1 MAIAALVTWL
11 ITAGF
16 GFFMLIRWATSGGLR
31 EVPGAGTNFPRV
43 RVFAHF
49 GLAAAGL
56 IVWIIYLVTGNTLW
70 AWIAVADLILVAL
83 LGGLLVKQWTKDG
96 RAAMASATRSDAAG
110 SDAAQSDAGA
120 SPSAA
125 GAVDLAEQHIPRP
138 PVVLHGVFAVS
149 TLVLALFSALGL
161 GPS

>member
-1 MAIAALVTWL
+1 MAIAALLTWL
-11 ITAGF
+11 ITAGV
-16 GFFMLIRWATSGGLR
+16 GLFMLIRWATRGGLR

-83 LGGLLVKQWTKDG
+83 LGGLLVRQWTKDG
-96 RAAMASATRSDAAG
+96 RAAMASAARSDAA
-110 SDAAQSDAGA
+110 AAPPAT
-120 SPSAA
+120 

-149 TLVLALFSALGL
+149 TVILVLLSAIGI
-161 GPS
+161 GGS

>member
-16 GFFMLIRWATSGGLR
+16 GSFMLIRWATRGGLR

-56 IVWIIYLVTGNTLW
+56 IVWIVYLVTGNTLW

-83 LGGLLVKQWTKDG
+83 LGGLLVRQWTKDG
-96 RAAMASATRSDAAG
+96 RAAMAAAT
-110 SDAAQSDAGA
+110 AGA
-120 SPSAA
+120 APSSGA
-125 GAVDLAEQHIPRP
+125 GGPDLAEQHIPRP
-138 PVVLHGVFAVS
+138 PVVLHGIFAVS
-149 TLVLALFSALGL
+149 TVILVLLSAIGVA
-161 GPS
+161 GS

>member
-16 GFFMLIRWATSGGLR
+16 GLFMLIRWATRGGLR
-31 EVPGAGTNFPRV
+31 EMPGAGTNFPRV

-56 IVWIIYLVTGNTLW
+56 IVWIIYLVTGNTIW

-83 LGGLLVKQWTKDG
+83 LGGLLVRQWTKDG
-96 RAAMASATRSDAAG
+96 RAAMASAAR
-110 SDAAQSDAGA
+110 SDAGA
-120 SPSAA
+120 APSAA
-125 GAVDLAEQHIPRP
+125 STVDLAEQHIPRP
-138 PVVLHGVFAVS
+138 PVVLHGIFAVS
-149 TLVLALFSALGL
+149 TVILVLLSAIGI
-161 GPS
+161 GGS

>member
-1 MAIAALVTWL
+1 MAIAALLTWL
-11 ITAGF
+11 ITAGV
-16 GFFMLIRWATSGGLR
+16 GLFMLIRWATRGGLR

-49 GLAAAGL
+49 GLASAGL
-56 IVWIIYLVTGNTLW
+56 IVWIIYLVTGNSLW

-83 LGGLLVKQWTKDG
+83 LGGLLVRQWTKDG
-96 RAAMASATRSDAAG
+96 RAAMASAARSEAA
-110 SDAAQSDAGA
+110 AAPPAT
-120 SPSAA
+120 

-149 TLVLALFSALGL
+149 TVVLVLLTALGIA
-161 GPS
+161 S

>member
-1 MAIAALVTWL
+1 MAIAALLTWL
-11 ITAGF
+11 ITAGV
-16 GFFMLIRWATSGGLR
+16 GLFMLIRWATRGGLR

-70 AWIAVADLILVAL
+70 AWVAVADLILVAL
-83 LGGLLVKQWTKDG
+83 LGGLLVRQWTKDG
-96 RAAMASATRSDAAG
+96 RAAMASAARSDAA
-110 SDAAQSDAGA
+110 AAPPAT
-120 SPSAA
+120 

-149 TLVLALFSALGL
+149 TVVLVLLTALGIA
-161 GPS
+161 S

>member
-16 GFFMLIRWATSGGLR
+16 GLFMLIRWATRGGLR

-56 IVWIIYLVTGNTLW
+56 IVWIVYLVTGNTLW

-83 LGGLLVKQWTKDG
+83 LGGLLVRQWTKDG
-96 RAAMASATRSDAAG
+96 RAAMASAAR
-110 SDAAQSDAGA
+110 SDAGA

-138 PVVLHGVFAVS
+138 PVVLHGIFAVS
-149 TLVLALFSALGL
+149 TVILVVLSAIGI
-161 GPS
+161 GGS

>member
-16 GFFMLIRWATSGGLR
+16 GFFMLIRWATRGGLR
-31 EVPGAGTNFPRV
+31 EVPGAATNFPRV

-83 LGGLLVKQWTKDG
+83 LGGLLVRQWTKDG
-96 RAAMASATRSDAAG
+96 RAAMATAAR
-110 SDAAQSDAGA
+110 SDAGA
-120 SPSAA
+120 ASSAA

-149 TLVLALFSALGL
+149 TVILVLLSAFGVA
-161 GPS
+161 GG

>member
-1 MAIAALVTWL
+1 MAIAALLTWL
-11 ITAGF
+11 ITAGV
-16 GFFMLIRWATSGGLR
+16 GSFMLIRWATRGGLR

-83 LGGLLVKQWTKDG
+83 LGGLLVRQWTKDG
-96 RAAMASATRSDAAG
+96 RAAMASAARSDAA
-110 SDAAQSDAGA
+110 AAPPAT
-120 SPSAA
+120 

-149 TLVLALFSALGL
+149 TVVLVLLTALGIA
-161 GPS
+161 S

>member
-16 GFFMLIRWATSGGLR
+16 GFFMLIRWATRGGLR

-56 IVWIIYLVTGNTLW
+56 IVWIIYLVTENTLW

-83 LGGLLVKQWTKDG
+83 LGGLLVRQWTKDG
-96 RAAMASATRSDAAG
+96 RVAMASATRSDAA
-110 SDAAQSDAGA
+110 AAPPAT
-120 SPSAA
+120 

-149 TLVLALFSALGL
+149 TVVLVLLTALGIA
-161 GPS
+161 S

>member
-1 MAIAALVTWL
+1 MAIAALLTWL
-11 ITAGF
+11 ITAGV
-16 GFFMLIRWATSGGLR
+16 GLFMLIRWATRGGLR

-56 IVWIIYLVTGNTLW
+56 IVWIIYLVTGNSLW

-83 LGGLLVKQWTKDG
+83 LGGLLVRQWTKDG
-96 RAAMASATRSDAAG
+96 RAAMASDARSEAAAAPPAT
-110 SDAAQSDAGA
+110 
-120 SPSAA
+120 

-149 TLVLALFSALGL
+149 TVVLVLLTALGIA
-161 GPS
+161 S